1 MKLATYNIQYGIGR
15 DGTYDLARAV
25 GTVADADIIAFQEVE
40 RGFARTFQDDQP
52 ALIEALLPDRYI
64 VYAPLFDGDASER
77 RADGRVRNARRQ
89 FGVLTASRW
98 PILSARLQVLPKHDG
113 GPVFNLA
120 TGFLETIIAAPA
132 GPLRLLNI
140 HLGHM
145 SEPERLDQVAALR
158 HRLAETA
165 RDGGPWSGTDRDAR
179 DWEFPAPA
187 PTPIATILTGD
198 FNTGPG
204 DAAYAALA
212 GLAAPEGDIL
222 VDAWDAAS
230 PGTPAVTYYTNPAQ
244 GAFEDSRIDHIFLPS
259 RLTPGLTVRIDA
271 DADGSDHQ
279 PVIATIPAL
288 ADPAA
293 AR

>member
-15 DGTYDLARAV
+15 DGSYDLARAV
-25 GTVADADIIAFQEVE
+25 GTVADADVIAFQEVE

-145 SEPERLDQVAALR
+145 SEPSGSIRSRPCATASPRR
-158 HRLAETA
+158 H
-165 RDGGPWSGTDRDAR
+165 
-179 DWEFPAPA
+179 
-187 PTPIATILTGD
+187 AT
-198 FNTGPG
+198 
-204 DAAYAALA
+204 
-212 GLAAPEGDIL
+212 AAPG
-222 VDAWDAAS
+222 AA
-230 PGTPAVTYYTNPAQ
+230 PIGTLETGNFRRPRPPR
-244 GAFEDSRIDHIFLPS
+244 SRPS
-259 RLTPGLTVRIDA
+259 
-271 DADGSDHQ
+271 
-279 PVIATIPAL
+279 
-288 ADPAA
+288 
-293 AR
+293 